1 MTMTLYD
8 IIKTNPKLVT
18 EFKYELRRS
27 LDDYGKDAVIAF
39 LTIFDPS
46 DIPDFTDHYAG
57 EFNSHRSFC
66 EDLAESLGSIPRDAI
81 WPVTCIDWDAAWN
94 ELQCGGDY
102 AEHDGYYFQSNN

>member
-8 IIKTNPKLVT
+8 TIKANPELVT
-18 EFKYELRRS
+18 KFKYELRRS
-27 LDDYGKDAVIAF
+27 LDNYGENAVIAF
-39 LTIFDPS
+39 LAIFDPS
-46 DIPDFTDHYAG
+46 EIPDFEIRFAG
-57 EFNSHRSFC
+57 EFNNHRSFC
-66 EDLAESLGSIPRDAI
+66 QDLADSFGSIPRFAS